1 MLRQRGMSRVCR
13 ASQGDNFVVVVVV
26 VVVDDHVDDNG
37 DHAEQVEHEDVQRG
51 LAEGC
56 HCGGVQE

>member
-13 ASQGDNFVVVVVV
+13 ASQGGNFVVVVVD
-26 VVVDDHVDDNG
+26 VDDHGNGDG

>member
-1 MLRQRGMSRVCR
+1 M
-13 ASQGDNFVVVVVV
+13 AIVVVLIVDVVG
-26 VVVDDHVDDNG
+26 DHGDDNG
-37 DHAEQVEHEDVQRG
+37 EHAEQVEHEDVQRG